1 MLCLDGEELKPWYNF
16 SSWGVVYPEGIN
28 SQEATWDSSM
38 RLDATRLEYEQAIN
52 EEVGVWVDVERGYL
66 VLYGHEAYVSVT
78 KREVAPFNK
87 NTRNAIRGMLIT
99 VPLADVKVNTPL
111 DKYEVVQLF

>member
-16 SSWGVVYPEGIN
+16 SSWGVVYPEGIH
-28 SQEATWDSSM
+28 SQDATWDTYA